1 MCVDVCWVVV
11 TVEQLLIVLIRL
23 WTKSELVRSD
33 VRYSSVDPFSRPPS
47 VVSSLYRPIKMALVD
62 SSETYDAEQLARSMR
77 ETHLPDWMRISL
89 PAIPSSLLVCGP
101 SSIPSLHD
109 VQHRLRILFPAA
121 GSAPHTPYPS
131 QVERTYVAVPN
142 LAFVLWESSPLYS
155 VTTRLQCSC
164 SSFLVS
170 SSSGLAAYL
179 TIVWTWEPVIS
190 RGRETARQTNRET
203 DLHVSVLP
211 PTTHSH

>member
-101 SSIPSLHD
+101 SSVPPSTTSSTGYAYSSQQLVLLPIPLAGRTNVRRSAKSRFCSL
-109 VQHRLRILFPAA
+109 
-121 GSAPHTPYPS
+121 G
-131 QVERTYVAVPN
+131 E
-142 LAFVLWESSPLYS
+142 
-155 VTTRLQCSC
+155 
-164 SSFLVS
+164 
-170 SSSGLAAYL
+170 L
-179 TIVWTWEPVIS
+179 TIVLCDDPSPVLVFLIPRKLQLWTCCVSRHCLDVGSGHIAWE
-190 RGRETARQTNRET
+190 RGSEA
-203 DLHVSVLP
+203 DKP
-211 PTTHSH
+211 